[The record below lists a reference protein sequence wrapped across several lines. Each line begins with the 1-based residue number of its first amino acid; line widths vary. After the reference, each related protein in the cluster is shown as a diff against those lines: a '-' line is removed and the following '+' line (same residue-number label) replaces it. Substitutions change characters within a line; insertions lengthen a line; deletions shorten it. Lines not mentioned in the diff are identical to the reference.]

1 MMLKNGFSL
10 VSGLL
15 LLVSVTG
22 CASMVEMKTIEQF
35 AQAMEKED
43 IRKLKHHTTMKFSKV
58 AFRDKSSLDDL
69 KVLNIPTGE
78 ATIVEIKDVSENHKK
93 VVVEVGKNKK
103 KLLYELKKVTKTGE
117 WVVDDIYINQ
127 KSKNLNVMKSVT
139 EQMDLLVT
147 IREFVDAWE
156 DGNRDDILASTDGE
170 FKETLEQLHPAFLA
184 KLSQRIA
191 GESSNTKR
199 KRPDAQM
206 DKDIAIIRISRRS
219 GQMIITMKLN
229 EGKWKATDVAVES
242 REDGNH
248 VKSAKK
254 EAKMLLAVSNFLDA
268 YNQDDKVALKKF
280 SADKFYQGSLN
291 FGDLKVAP
299 LPESQMAAADY
310 ELKVE
315 DKLANFITQKDG
327 KMVNLS
333 LLKIESDEMD
343 IPDQYLVEE
352 VTLFQDQGN
361 QQVTLTSLFSSRAI
375 TLLFNEALTKRDVK
389 ILGFS
394 STPDL
399 NRRVWEKVNPN
410 LVAQLPVDEIAQP
423 GFEILDIKFNGS
435 VTKVHARQGNLPL
448 TYILRDHLG
457 QLLVDDIEL
466 DLQGRPS
473 SVKATLELQVQ
484 VQNYAYDMHENN
496 IRNLQRHSTRDFNEL
511 VWRQVDRVPQI
522 GFSIP
527 ELLMSPLTTM
537 ELNENQGYARIKL
550 GDDQQGATVMIKRQH
565 DEYVVDDIMIHSD
578 KVASRY
584 VSTKKELRLAM
595 AADTGLL
602 RNNQAVQAT
611 YTISNKT
618 PSAERSTISIPEV
631 EPAGFEIPQDE
642 P

>member
-15 LLVSVTG
+15 ILVSVTG
-22 CASMVEMKTIEQF
+22 CASMPEMQTIEQF

-43 IRKLKHHTTMKFSKV
+43 LKSLKHHTTMKFSKV
-58 AFRDKSSLDDL
+58 ALRDKSSLDDL
-69 KVLNIPTGE
+69 KVLKIPTGE

-127 KSKNLNVMKSVT
+127 KHKNLNVMKSVS
-139 EQMDLLVT
+139 EQMDLLLT

-156 DGNRDDILASTDGE
+156 NGNRDDILASTDGE
-170 FKETLEQLHPAFLA
+170 FKETLDQLQPAFLA
-184 KLSQRIA
+184 KLAKRVS
-191 GESSNTKR
+191 GNSSKS
-199 KRPDAQM
+199 KWKKPDAQL
-206 DKDIAIIRISRRS
+206 DKDIAIIRLDRRS
-219 GQMIITMKLN
+219 GQMIITMKLKD
-229 EGKWKATDVAVES
+229 GKWKATDVAVES
-242 REDGNH
+242 RVDGQH

-254 EAKMLLAVSNFLDA
+254 EARMLLAVSNFLDA
-268 YNQDDKVALKKF
+268 YNQNDKVALKKY

-299 LPESQMAAADY
+299 LPESNVAAVDY
-310 ELKVE
+310 ELKTE
-315 DKLANFITQKDG
+315 GDLANFITHNNG

-333 LLKIESDEMD
+333 ILKIESDEMD
-343 IPDQYLVEE
+343 VPDQYLIEE
-352 VTLFQDQGN
+352 VTLFKDHGN
-361 QQVTLTSLFSSRAI
+361 QQITLTSLFSSRAI
-375 TLLFNEALTKRDVK
+375 TLLFNEALTKHDIK

-399 NRRVWEKVNPN
+399 STRVWDKVSPN
-410 LVAQLPVDEIAQP
+410 LVAQLPVDDIAQP
-423 GFEILDIKFNGS
+423 GFEILDIDFNGS

-466 DLQGRPS
+466 DLQGRPA
-473 SVKATLELQVQ
+473 SVKATLELLVQ

-496 IRNLQRHSTRDFNEL
+496 IRNLQRHSSRDFNEL
-511 VWRQVDRVPQI
+511 VWRQVDRVPKTAYP
-522 GFSIP
+522 IP
-527 ELLMSPLTTM
+527 ELLMSKLTSM
-537 ELNENQGYARIKL
+537 ELNENQGFARIKL
-550 GDDQQGATVMIKRQH
+550 GDDQRGATVLIKRQH

-584 VSTKKELRLAM
+584 VSSKKELRLSM
-595 AADTGLL
+595 AANSGTL
-602 RNNQAVQAT
+602 RQNAAYQAT
-611 YTISNKT
+611 YTISSDTKSEEMT
-618 PSAERSTISIPEV
+618 PISIPEV
-631 EPAGFEIPQDE
+631 EPAAFEVPQQE

>member
-15 LLVSVTG
+15 LLISVTG

-156 DGNRDDILASTDGE
+156 NGNRDDILLSTDGE

-254 EAKMLLAVSNFLDA
+254 EAQMLLAVSNFLDA

-310 ELKVE
+310 ELRVE

-423 GFEILDIKFNGS
+423 GFEILDINFNGS
-435 VTKVHARQGNLPL
+435 VTKVYARQGNLPL

-473 SVKATLELQVQ
+473 SVKATLELLVQ

-565 DEYVVDDIMIHSD
+565 DEYVVDDIMVHSD

-618 PSAERSTISIPEV
+618 PSEERSTISIPEV
-631 EPAGFEIPQDE
+631 EPAGFEVPQDE

>member
-10 VSGLL
+10 VSGML

-156 DGNRDDILASTDGE
+156 NGNRDDILLSTDGE

-310 ELKVE
+310 ELRVE

-423 GFEILDIKFNGS
+423 GFEILDINFNGS
-435 VTKVHARQGNLPL
+435 VTKVYARQGNLPL

-473 SVKATLELQVQ
+473 SVKATLELLVQ

-565 DEYVVDDIMIHSD
+565 DEYVVDDIMVHSD

-618 PSAERSTISIPEV
+618 PSEERSTISIPEV
-631 EPAGFEIPQDE
+631 EPAGFEVPQDE

>member
-156 DGNRDDILASTDGE
+156 NGNRDDILASTDGE

-310 ELKVE
+310 ELRVE

-423 GFEILDIKFNGS
+423 GFEILDINFNGS

-473 SVKATLELQVQ
+473 SVKATLELLVQ

-537 ELNENQGYARIKL
+537 ELNENQGYARLKL

-565 DEYVVDDIMIHSD
+565 DEYVIDDIMIHSD

-618 PSAERSTISIPEV
+618 PSEERSTISIPEV
-631 EPAGFEIPQDE
+631 EPAGFEVPQDE

>member
-352 VTLFQDQGN
+352 VTLFQDHGN

-423 GFEILDIKFNGS
+423 GFEILDIDFNGS

-473 SVKATLELQVQ
+473 SVKATLELLVQ

-522 GFSIP
+522 AFSIP
-527 ELLMSPLTTM
+527 ELLMSRLTTM
-537 ELNENQGYARIKL
+537 ELNENQGYARLKL
-550 GDDQQGATVMIKRQH
+550 GDDQQGATVIIKRQH
-565 DEYVVDDIMIHSD
+565 DEYVIDDIMIHSD

-595 AADTGLL
+595 AADSGLL

-618 PSAERSTISIPEV
+618 PSEERSTISIPEV
-631 EPAGFEIPQDE
+631 EPAGFEVPQEE

>member
-156 DGNRDDILASTDGE
+156 NGNRDDILASTDGE

-310 ELKVE
+310 ELRVE

-423 GFEILDIKFNGS
+423 GFEILDINFNGS

-473 SVKATLELQVQ
+473 SVKATLELLVQ

-565 DEYVVDDIMIHSD
+565 DEYVVDDIMVHSD

-618 PSAERSTISIPEV
+618 PSEERSTISIPEV
-631 EPAGFEIPQDE
+631 EPAGFEVPQDE

>member
-156 DGNRDDILASTDGE
+156 NGNRDDILASTDGE

-229 EGKWKATDVAVES
+229 DGKWKATDVAVES

-254 EAKMLLAVSNFLDA
+254 EAQMLLAVSNFLDA

-310 ELKVE
+310 ELRVE

-423 GFEILDIKFNGS
+423 GFEILDINFNGS

-473 SVKATLELQVQ
+473 SVKATLELLVQ

-565 DEYVVDDIMIHSD
+565 DEYVVDDIMVHSD

-618 PSAERSTISIPEV
+618 PSEERSTISIPEV
-631 EPAGFEIPQDE
+631 EPAGFEVPQDE

>member
-375 TLLFNEALTKRDVK
+375 TLLFNEALTKRDIK

-423 GFEILDIKFNGS
+423 GFEILDIDFNGS

-550 GDDQQGATVMIKRQH
+550 GNDQQGATVMIKRQH
-565 DEYVVDDIMIHSD
+565 DEYVIDDIMIHSD

-618 PSAERSTISIPEV
+618 PSEERSTISIPEV
-631 EPAGFEIPQDE
+631 EPAGFEIPQEE

>member
-268 YNQDDKVALKKF
+268 YNQADKVALKKF

-352 VTLFQDQGN
+352 VTLFQDHGN

-423 GFEILDIKFNGS
+423 GFEILDIDFNGS

-473 SVKATLELQVQ
+473 SVKATLELLVQ

-527 ELLMSPLTTM
+527 ELLMSRLTTM
-537 ELNENQGYARIKL
+537 ELNENQGYARLKL
-550 GDDQQGATVMIKRQH
+550 GDDQQGATVVIKRQH
-565 DEYVVDDIMIHSD
+565 DEYVIDDIMIHSD

-618 PSAERSTISIPEV
+618 PSEERSTISIPEV
-631 EPAGFEIPQDE
+631 EPAGFEVPQEE

>member
-191 GESSNTKR
+191 GESSSTKR

-631 EPAGFEIPQDE
+631 EPAGFEIPQEE

>member
-1 MMLKNGFSL
+1 
-10 VSGLL
+10 
-15 LLVSVTG
+15 
-22 CASMVEMKTIEQF
+22 
-35 AQAMEKED
+35 
-43 IRKLKHHTTMKFSKV
+43 
-58 AFRDKSSLDDL
+58 
-69 KVLNIPTGE
+69 
-78 ATIVEIKDVSENHKK
+78 
-93 VVVEVGKNKK
+93 
-103 KLLYELKKVTKTGE
+103 
-117 WVVDDIYINQ
+117 
-127 KSKNLNVMKSVT
+127 
-139 EQMDLLVT
+139 
-147 IREFVDAWE
+147 
-156 DGNRDDILASTDGE
+156 
-170 FKETLEQLHPAFLA
+170 
-184 KLSQRIA
+184 
-191 GESSNTKR
+191 
-199 KRPDAQM
+199 M

-242 REDGNH
+242 RED
-248 VKSAKK
+248 
-254 EAKMLLAVSNFLDA
+254 
-268 YNQDDKVALKKF
+268 
-280 SADKFYQGSLN
+280 
-291 FGDLKVAP
+291 
-299 LPESQMAAADY
+299 
-310 ELKVE
+310 
-315 DKLANFITQKDG
+315 
-327 KMVNLS
+327 
-333 LLKIESDEMD
+333 
-343 IPDQYLVEE
+343 
-352 VTLFQDQGN
+352 GN

-423 GFEILDIKFNGS
+423 GFEILDIDFNGS

-473 SVKATLELQVQ
+473 SVKATLELLVQ

-527 ELLMSPLTTM
+527 ELLMSRLTTM
-537 ELNENQGYARIKL
+537 ELNENQGYARLKL
-550 GDDQQGATVMIKRQH
+550 GDDQQGATVVIKRQH
-565 DEYVVDDIMIHSD
+565 DEYVIDDIMIHSD

-618 PSAERSTISIPEV
+618 PSEERSTISIPEV
-631 EPAGFEIPQDE
+631 EPAGFEVPQEE

>member
-191 GESSNTKR
+191 GESSSTKR

-310 ELKVE
+310 ELKV
-315 DKLANFITQKDG
+315 
-327 KMVNLS
+327 
-333 LLKIESDEMD
+333 
-343 IPDQYLVEE
+343 
-352 VTLFQDQGN
+352 
-361 QQVTLTSLFSSRAI
+361 
-375 TLLFNEALTKRDVK
+375 
-389 ILGFS
+389 
-394 STPDL
+394 
-399 NRRVWEKVNPN
+399 
-410 LVAQLPVDEIAQP
+410 
-423 GFEILDIKFNGS
+423 
-435 VTKVHARQGNLPL
+435 
-448 TYILRDHLG
+448 
-457 QLLVDDIEL
+457 
-466 DLQGRPS
+466 
-473 SVKATLELQVQ
+473 
-484 VQNYAYDMHENN
+484 
-496 IRNLQRHSTRDFNEL
+496 
-511 VWRQVDRVPQI
+511 
-522 GFSIP
+522 
-527 ELLMSPLTTM
+527 
-537 ELNENQGYARIKL
+537 
-550 GDDQQGATVMIKRQH
+550 
-565 DEYVVDDIMIHSD
+565 
-578 KVASRY
+578 
-584 VSTKKELRLAM
+584 
-595 AADTGLL
+595 
-602 RNNQAVQAT
+602 
-611 YTISNKT
+611 
-618 PSAERSTISIPEV
+618 
-631 EPAGFEIPQDE
+631 
-642 P
+642 

>member
-423 GFEILDIKFNGS
+423 GFEILDIDFNGS

-550 GDDQQGATVMIKRQH
+550 GNDQQGATVMIKRQH
-565 DEYVVDDIMIHSD
+565 DEYVIDDIMIHSD

-618 PSAERSTISIPEV
+618 PSEERSTISIPEV
-631 EPAGFEIPQDE
+631 EPAGFDVPQDE

>member
-15 LLVSVTG
+15 ILVSVTG
-22 CASMVEMKTIEQF
+22 CASMPEMQTIEQF

-43 IRKLKHHTTMKFSKV
+43 IKSLKHHTTMKFSKV
-58 AFRDKSSLDDL
+58 ALRDKSSLDDL
-69 KVLNIPTGE
+69 KVLKIPTGE

-127 KSKNLNVMKSVT
+127 KHKNLNVMKSVS
-139 EQMDLLVT
+139 EQMDLLLT

-156 DGNRDDILASTDGE
+156 NGNRDDILASTDGE
-170 FKETLEQLHPAFLA
+170 FKETLDQLQPAFLA
-184 KLSQRIA
+184 KLAKRVS
-191 GESSNTKR
+191 GNSSKS
-199 KRPDAQM
+199 KWKKPDAQL
-206 DKDIAIIRISRRS
+206 DKNIAIIRLDRRS
-219 GQMIITMKLN
+219 GQMIITMKLTD
-229 EGKWKATDVAVES
+229 GKWKATDVAVES
-242 REDGNH
+242 RVDKQH

-254 EAKMLLAVSNFLDA
+254 EARMLLAVSNFLDA
-268 YNQDDKVALKKF
+268 YNQNDKVALKKY

-299 LPESQMAAADY
+299 LPDSNVAAADY
-310 ELKVE
+310 ELKTE
-315 DKLANFITQKDG
+315 GDLANFITQNNG

-333 LLKIESDEMD
+333 ILKIESDEMD
-343 IPDQYLVEE
+343 VPDQYLIEE
-352 VTLFQDQGN
+352 VTLFKDHGN
-361 QQVTLTSLFSSRAI
+361 QQITLTSLFSSRAI
-375 TLLFNEALTKRDVK
+375 TLLFNEALTKHDIK

-399 NRRVWEKVNPN
+399 STRVWDKVSPN
-410 LVAQLPVDEIAQP
+410 LVAQLPVDDIAQP
-423 GFEILDIKFNGS
+423 GFEILDIDFNGS

-466 DLQGRPS
+466 DLQGRPA
-473 SVKATLELQVQ
+473 SVKATLELLVQ

-496 IRNLQRHSTRDFNEL
+496 IRNLQRHSSRDFNEL
-511 VWRQVDRVPQI
+511 VWRQVDRVPKTVYP
-522 GFSIP
+522 IP
-527 ELLMSPLTTM
+527 ELLMSELTSM
-537 ELNENQGYARIKL
+537 ELNENQGLARIKL
-550 GDDQQGATVMIKRQH
+550 GDDQRGATVLIKKQH

-584 VSTKKELRLAM
+584 VSSKKELRLSM
-595 AADTGLL
+595 AANSGIL
-602 RNNQAVQAT
+602 RQNAAYQAT
-611 YTISNKT
+611 YTISSDTKPEEIT
-618 PSAERSTISIPEV
+618 PISIPEV
-631 EPAGFEIPQDE
+631 EPAAFEVPQQE

>member
-15 LLVSVTG
+15 ILVSVTG
-22 CASMVEMKTIEQF
+22 CASMPEMQTIEQF

-43 IRKLKHHTTMKFSKV
+43 IKSLKHHTTMKFSKV
-58 AFRDKSSLDDL
+58 ALRDKSSLDDL
-69 KVLNIPTGE
+69 KVLKIPTGE

-127 KSKNLNVMKSVT
+127 KHKNLNVMKSVS
-139 EQMDLLVT
+139 EQMDLLLT

-156 DGNRDDILASTDGE
+156 HGNRDDILASTDGE
-170 FKETLEQLHPAFLA
+170 FKETLDQLQPAFLA
-184 KLSQRIA
+184 KLAKRVS
-191 GESSNTKR
+191 GNSSKS
-199 KRPDAQM
+199 KWKKPDAQL
-206 DKDIAIIRISRRS
+206 DKNIAIIRLDRRS
-219 GQMIITMKLN
+219 GQMIITMKLKD
-229 EGKWKATDVAVES
+229 GKWKATDVAVES
-242 REDGNH
+242 RVDGQH

-254 EAKMLLAVSNFLDA
+254 EARMLLAVSNFLDA
-268 YNQDDKVALKKF
+268 YNQNDKVALKKY

-299 LPESQMAAADY
+299 LPDSNVAAADY
-310 ELKVE
+310 ELKTE
-315 DKLANFITQKDG
+315 GDLANFITQNNG

-333 LLKIESDEMD
+333 ILKIESDEMD
-343 IPDQYLVEE
+343 IPDQYLIEE
-352 VTLFQDQGN
+352 VTLFKDHGN
-361 QQVTLTSLFSSRAI
+361 QQITLTSLFSSRAI
-375 TLLFNEALTKRDVK
+375 TLLFNEALTKHDIK

-399 NRRVWEKVNPN
+399 STRVWDKVSPN
-410 LVAQLPVDEIAQP
+410 LVAQLPVDDIAQP
-423 GFEILDIKFNGS
+423 GFEILDIDFNGS

-466 DLQGRPS
+466 DLQGRPA
-473 SVKATLELQVQ
+473 SVKATLELLVQ
-484 VQNYAYDMHENN
+484 IQNYAYDIHENN
-496 IRNLQRHSTRDFNEL
+496 IRNLQRHSSRDFNEL
-511 VWRQVDRVPQI
+511 VWRQVDRVPKTAYP
-522 GFSIP
+522 IP
-527 ELLMSPLTTM
+527 ELLMSKLTSM
-537 ELNENQGYARIKL
+537 ELNENQGLARIKL
-550 GDDQQGATVMIKRQH
+550 GDDQRGATVLIKKQH

-584 VSTKKELRLAM
+584 VSSKKELRLSM
-595 AADTGLL
+595 AANSGTL
-602 RNNQAVQAT
+602 RQNAAFQAT
-611 YTISNKT
+611 YTISSDSKPEEIT
-618 PSAERSTISIPEV
+618 PISIPEV
-631 EPAGFEIPQDE
+631 EPAAFEVPQQE

>member
-15 LLVSVTG
+15 LLISVTG

-156 DGNRDDILASTDGE
+156 NGNRDDILLSTDGE

-310 ELKVE
+310 ELRVE

-423 GFEILDIKFNGS
+423 GFEILDINFNGS
-435 VTKVHARQGNLPL
+435 VTKVYARQGNLPL

-473 SVKATLELQVQ
+473 SVKATLELLVQ

-565 DEYVVDDIMIHSD
+565 DEYVVDDIMVHSD

-618 PSAERSTISIPEV
+618 PSEERSTISIPEV
-631 EPAGFEIPQDE
+631 EPAGFEVPQDE

>member
-69 KVLNIPTGE
+69 KILNIPTGE

-343 IPDQYLVEE
+343 IPDQYLIEE

-375 TLLFNEALTKRDVK
+375 TLLFNEALSKRDVK

-399 NRRVWEKVNPN
+399 NRRVWEKVNPK
-410 LVAQLPVDEIAQP
+410 LVAQLPVEEIAQP
-423 GFEILDIKFNGS
+423 GFEILDIDFNGS

-473 SVKATLELQVQ
+473 SVKATLELLVQ

-522 GFSIP
+522 AFSIP
-527 ELLMSPLTTM
+527 ELLMSKLTMM

-550 GDDQQGATVMIKRQH
+550 GNDQHGATVMIKRQH
-565 DEYVVDDIMIHSD
+565 DAYVVDDIMIHSD

-595 AADTGLL
+595 AADSGLL

-618 PSAERSTISIPEV
+618 PSEERSTISIPEI
-631 EPAGFEIPQDE
+631 EPAGFEVPQQE

>member
-565 DEYVVDDIMIHSD
+565 DEYVIDDIMIHSD

-618 PSAERSTISIPEV
+618 PSEERSTISIPEV

>member
-78 ATIVEIKDVSENHKK
+78 ATIVQIKDVSENHKK

-618 PSAERSTISIPEV
+618 PSEERSTISIPEV
-631 EPAGFEIPQDE
+631 EPAGFEVPQEE

>member
-191 GESSNTKR
+191 GESSSTKR

-423 GFEILDIKFNGS
+423 GFEILDIDFNGS

-550 GDDQQGATVMIKRQH
+550 GNDQQGATVMIKRQH

-618 PSAERSTISIPEV
+618 PSEERSTISIPEV
-631 EPAGFEIPQDE
+631 EPAGFEIPQEE